1 MSDSDELENKTDH
14 RREESEGEEFK
25 KERKDESIVFTS
37 LRDVSHFEKIRL
49 KSQYYTGIVVRVK
62 ELQPVNVDQILRAI
76 ENDYNKSIAV
86 EDETASNKDGSKGE
100 EKKDEVEN
108 VEDFDAPT
116 GKFSGLS
123 ASRKIAE
130 MGLGRV
136 NSTPDKMNPS
146 ATKAVTGAEDQVKH
160 SAFNRILS
168 EGPVDKAA

>member
-1 MSDSDELENKTDH
+1 MIDDAEALNSRKQN
-14 RREESEGEEFK
+14 EGIGLVNA
-25 KERKDESIVFTS
+25 KD
-37 LRDVSHFEKIRL
+37 D
-49 KSQYYTGIVVRVK
+49 
-62 ELQPVNVDQILRAI
+62 
-76 ENDYNKSIAV
+76 
-86 EDETASNKDGSKGE
+86 EDEVRLGERDDERLEEMIRSKKPQRGYEE